1 MLRKRTVL
9 FTVLILLSLV
19 MAPARHARAHTN
31 PEGVVESAISGNDS
45 YSIQANTNAYEPDNT
60 AGQAKLIT
68 SGTPQTRSIVP
79 RTDVDWIRFQLSA
92 TSGVVLETSGPLES
106 DTRIYLYSGNL
117 TELERNDDD
126 GIDFY
131 SYLDRLCGVN
141 PLPAGTYYVKVE
153 EYGNNVEIQSYNLA
167 FDASPCPAELINIY
181 MGDVRRGSSL
191 LTFHKST
198 GRSFPGVNNGPVKVV
213 NTGPTSLM
221 ASERVIYKVNGV
233 NTSFSEMMGL
243 PNSQLGATYYLPWYN
258 NVNLDTQLRIANVSA
273 SPATVTVFIGGVP
286 MQGTPFSLAA
296 GVSTRRSFTGINNG
310 PVQIASTQNIV
321 AAERVIY
328 KVNGVPTSFSEMMG
342 LSAPQL
348 DNIYWLPWY
357 NNVNLDTQLRIA
369 NVTGSPATVQVF
381 IGGVEMTGSPF
392 SLAAGTSTQ
401 KSFPGI
407 NNGPVQIVSN
417 QNIVA
422 AARVIYKV
430 NNVPTSFSEMM
441 ALPNGQLN
449 STYWFPWYNNSG
461 AVDTQLRIANVTGST
476 ATVQI
481 SIGGV
486 PMTGSPFSLAAFT
499 STQKSFPG
507 INNGPVKIESDQNIV
522 AAERLIYK
530 VNNVPTSFS
539 EVMGLPNHHLDLIHW
554 FPWYNNID
562 LDTQLRLGF
571 P

>member
-19 MAPARHARAHTN
+19 MAPARHALAHTN

-60 AGQAKLIT
+60 VGQAKLIT

-79 RTDVDWIRFQLSA
+79 KTDVDWIRFQLSA

-106 DTRIYLYSGNL
+106 DTRIYLYSGP

-167 FDASPCPAELINIY
+167 FDASPCPAELINVY

-198 GRSFPGVNNGPVKVV
+198 GRSFPGLNNGPVKVV

-221 ASERVIYKVNGV
+221 ASERVIYNVNGV

-486 PMTGSPFSLAAFT
+486 PMTGSPFSLAAGT

-539 EVMGLPNHHLDLIHW
+539 EMMGLPNHQLDLTHW
-554 FPWYNNID
+554 FPWYNNVE